1 MSFDS
6 DAPPTAQTRGPPS
19 PPSRGGMKGRLNPM
33 HKRDQ
38 VSRMRPRDW
47 LALAKDKRKDL
58 ARRAQC
64 DLLGSFRHCTDKR
77 CRRARW
83 CAGGDPWSCKDR
95 LWQLRLKLK
104 KAAPKTLRYAIAK
117 LEDITYWRT

>member
-1 MSFDS
+1 
-6 DAPPTAQTRGPPS
+6 
-19 PPSRGGMKGRLNPM
+19 M

-47 LALAKDKRKDL
+47 LALAKNKRKDL
-58 ARRAQC
+58 AHRAQC

-95 LWQLRLKLK
+95 LCQLRLKLK
-104 KAAPKTLRYAIAK
+104 KAAPKTLRCAIAK
-117 LEDITYWRT
+117 LEDNTYWRT